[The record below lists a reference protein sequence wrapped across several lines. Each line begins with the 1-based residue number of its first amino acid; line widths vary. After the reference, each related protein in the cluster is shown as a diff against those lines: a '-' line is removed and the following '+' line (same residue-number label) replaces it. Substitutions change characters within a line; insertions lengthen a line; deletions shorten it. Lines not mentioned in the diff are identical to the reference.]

1 MPLFNIDKSVTVD
14 AEIEKG
20 CISRIA
26 HLWDENGN
34 DLSCRLGVVRSVNV
48 KEACAYL
55 IKDQWAKAV
64 TTVCGVTVR
73 RGKA

>member
-1 MPLFNIDKSVTVD
+1 MLFNIDMSVTVD

-20 CISRIA
+20 CKSRIA

-34 DLSCRLGVVRSVNV
+34 DLSCRLGVQRTINV
-48 KEACAYL
+48 KAACSYL
-55 IKDQWAKAV
+55 VVNQSAV
-64 TTVCGVTVR
+64 SVLTECGVTVR